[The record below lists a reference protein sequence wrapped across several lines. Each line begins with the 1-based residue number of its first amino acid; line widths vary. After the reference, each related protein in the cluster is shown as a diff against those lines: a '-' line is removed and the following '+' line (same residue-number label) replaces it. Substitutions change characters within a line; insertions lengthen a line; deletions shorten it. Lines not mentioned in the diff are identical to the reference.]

1 MSSSN
6 SNPNQIPKE
15 VPDVIGIKFGSRNT
29 VLGIVKNHAVDTL
42 TLSNR
47 EIASMVSFTKNN
59 RTFEDS
65 AQISFLKNISSTY
78 INLNRLIGLKY
89 ESNFYGEDTKNEACY
104 VTVNLN
110 TFYDMVPAGFQCH
123 GVIHKD
129 VLELYKTGE
138 IDELY
143 QDEDLDF
150 NNMTDIEKQCYEY
163 FEWDNK
169 YSWFYYFK
177 KLKDIVT
184 NTVNKYYNNEFEFET
199 NETRLVVFCL

>member
-1 MSSSN
+1 MGDTYLIYTEMKIDGKWRCIDGYRYYKPYS
-6 SNPNQIPKE
+6 
-15 VPDVIGIKFGSRNT
+15 
-29 VLGIVKNHAVDTL
+29 KNEEKLAL
-42 TLSNR
+42 YC
-47 EIASMVSFTKNN
+47 
-59 RTFEDS
+59 
-65 AQISFLKNISSTY
+65 TY
-78 INLNRLIGLKY
+78 INGSRSYFGDTYDKLREIGSMTKFSDLSQEIQNEHPGLKY

-110 TFYDMVPAGFQCH
+110 TFYDMVPPGFQCH